1 MRHRDGWLLDWPVDV
16 KSLRLSGC
24 YFFVRNSHGP
34 REDKVEKEVATP
46 FAMPRLITKRC
57 HFLLVKL
64 MEHHHGW
71 LFNAPVDV
79 KGLRAIGY
87 YNVVINPMD
96 LGTVK
101 CRLEKGRYS
110 NPIEFSEDVRLTF
123 HNAKKYNNRGDAAY
137 NMAEELLEIF
147 TVEWSILEA
156 DFAPLLNNIER
167 IENPSAGATSR
178 INKGKG
184 KGKDIASV
192 RDLRDTDEKY
202 GSWRKIFS
210 EEFLPV
216 AEYEVTQIEHH
227 GVAESSAKSDDEAEV
242 HQLKG
247 MLAASQEKLASLES
261 ENESLRKTME
271 RLQKKSDNSLKFWE
285 VTNKYML
292 NLIKRQGSK

>member
-1 MRHRDGWLLDWPVDV
+1 MVRVV
-16 KSLRLSGC
+16 KTSIHEE
-24 YFFVRNSHGP
+24 N
-34 REDKVEKEVATP
+34 
-46 FAMPRLITKRC
+46 LINDAFNRC

-64 MEHHHGW
+64 MEHRHGW

-156 DFAPLLNNIER
+156 DFAPLFNNIER
-167 IENPSAGATSR
+167 
-178 INKGKG
+178 
-184 KGKDIASV
+184 V
-192 RDLRDTDEKY
+192 
-202 GSWRKIFS
+202 
-210 EEFLPV
+210 
-216 AEYEVTQIEHH
+216 
-227 GVAESSAKSDDEAEV
+227 
-242 HQLKG
+242 
-247 MLAASQEKLASLES
+247 SLS
-261 ENESLRKTME
+261 NQHL
-271 RLQKKSDNSLKFWE
+271 
-285 VTNKYML
+285 
-292 NLIKRQGSK
+292 